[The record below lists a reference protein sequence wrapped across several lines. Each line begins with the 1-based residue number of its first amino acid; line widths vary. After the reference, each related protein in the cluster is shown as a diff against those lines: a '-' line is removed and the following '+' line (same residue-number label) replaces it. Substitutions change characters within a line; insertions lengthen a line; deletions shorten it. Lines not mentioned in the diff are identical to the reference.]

1 MHPRSISVPAP
12 ETMVMTAAC
21 RGLQAWIEHA
31 ADHMKAVD
39 PNHMVTIG
47 EEGFYGFGASAAQ
60 LATNPNSDNT
70 GYVLHALS
78 TVGQA
83 RVQTT
88 ICVTVCNAR
97 HNWPQHQH
105 CHLKWPSVFHAA
117 LIQLLDCCSFHYT
130 TACKAHNN

>member
-1 MHPRSISVPAP
+1 
-12 ETMVMTAAC
+12 MTAAC

-78 TVGQA
+78 TVGQTLLQ
-83 RVQTT
+83 RQP
-88 ICVTVCNAR
+88 CV
-97 HNWPQHQH
+97 
-105 CHLKWPSVFHAA
+105 
-117 LIQLLDCCSFHYT
+117 
-130 TACKAHNN
+130 